1 MIFTLNGMNDSR
13 ENTTHQ
19 MAVKLMSLGHEVTE
33 LRYSVMHVQD
43 TRNRLRRH
51 QTASILTEQIEAHRD
66 EEKNYL
72 VAHSLGCLLATNIA
86 EHCSI
91 RPLFDEAWFFAPAMD
106 RQWIFPQDAWG
117 KLNIIYNKND
127 RAVLLAR
134 FLPFWHPFGA
144 MGRRGW
150 QTLNPPGD
158 PGNIRL
164 IEDHV
169 KMYPRSHSHYFK
181 AASLNSYAQQI
192 SDRIEEDR

>member
-13 ENTTHQ
+13 EQTTHQ
-19 MAVKLMSLGHEVTE
+19 MAVKLMTMGNDVTE
-33 LRYSVMHVQD
+33 LRYEVMDVGD
-43 TRNRLRRH
+43 TRSRLRRH
-51 QTASILTEQIEAHRD
+51 QTAAILTDQVINKRD
-66 EEKNYL
+66 GKKNYL
-72 VAHSLGCLLATNIA
+72 IAHSLGCLLATNIV

-106 RQWIFPQDAWG
+106 RQWIFPEDAWG
-117 KLNIIYNKND
+117 KLNIIFNKND
-127 RAVLLAR
+127 RAVMFAR
-134 FLPFWHPFGA
+134 YLPLGHPFGD

-158 PGNIRL
+158 PGNVRL

-181 AASLNSYAQQI
+181 SASLNSYAQQI
-192 SDRIEEDR
+192 SDSIKEDG